1 MSGPVL
7 VLIDLFILLEVNS
20 QREMLKEGTKYF
32 SKIHDMISVV
42 NLNCKV

>member
-1 MSGPVL
+1 MDAR

-20 QREMLKEGTKYF
+20 PREMLKEVCEYF
-32 SKIHDMISVV
+32 SESHDMISAV